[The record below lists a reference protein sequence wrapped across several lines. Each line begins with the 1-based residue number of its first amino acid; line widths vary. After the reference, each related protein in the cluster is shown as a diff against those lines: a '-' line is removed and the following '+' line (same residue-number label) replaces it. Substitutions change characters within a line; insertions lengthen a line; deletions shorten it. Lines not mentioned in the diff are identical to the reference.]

1 MIDKPKRLRGF
12 AAMDPDKRKEIAAR
26 GGRAIP
32 AENRTF
38 SRNRDLAAAAG
49 RAGGN
54 NVPPALRTF
63 SKDNKLAMRA
73 GRAGG
78 NDSKARRRAK
88 LAALE

>member
-1 MIDKPKRLRGF
+1 MTDKPKRGF
-12 AAMDPDKRKEIAAR
+12 AAMSPDKQRELAAR
-26 GGRAIP
+26 GGSAVP

-78 NDSKARRRAK
+78 NAAQARRRAK